1 MVSSRTEG
9 GGAVLNAAREGGAL
23 ILTIAGELNAE
34 AVSAVWGDALR
45 VLEAEG
51 AGCERVIIDAA
62 GLGHCD
68 GAGMALLIQLQR
80 RLHGSGKEVEVR
92 DLPDH
97 LRSVLSLYP
106 LEKFIGPA
114 AEPRGRRGFAEIG
127 MAAVRVVI
135 DVRETIAF
143 IGELAVEVVG
153 ALAHPRRLR
162 WRDTL
167 VTVERAGVN
176 ALPVLALLST
186 LFGLILA
193 FQSAVPMQK
202 FGVELFVSDLVAI
215 ALLRELGPILTA
227 IILAGRSGSAFA
239 AELGTMKV
247 NEEINALQTMG
258 LSPVRFLALP
268 RVAAGAFVAPLL
280 AIFCSLCGLVGA
292 GVVMLLFG
300 YPPHTFINQV
310 VNAVTYSDLLG
321 GLLKAGVFGLL
332 IAAVG
337 CKQGLSTGTGAS
349 AVGKSTTRAV
359 VAGLVL
365 IIVADGL
372 FAVVAYALRI

>member
-1 MVSSRTEG
+1 MAPDLAEG
-9 GGAVLNAAREGGAL
+9 DGAVLRVAREGGVLSLA
-23 ILTIAGELNAE
+23 IAGRLDAQ
-34 AVSAVWGDALR
+34 AVAAVWSDAVRALDR
-45 VLEAEG
+45 EG
-51 AGCERVIIDAA
+51 AGCELVIVDAA
-62 GLGHCD
+62 GLSHCD

-97 LRSVLSLYP
+97 LRRVLELYP
-106 LEKFIGPA
+106 IEKFVALADKPV
-114 AEPRGRRGFAEIG
+114 RRSGLADLGE
-127 MAAVRVVI
+127 AAVGVFADI
-135 DVRETIAF
+135 RETIAF
-143 IGELAVEVVG
+143 IGELAVELVG
-153 ALAHPRRLR
+153 ALAHRRRLR

-193 FQSAVPMQK
+193 FQSAIPLQR
-202 FGVELFVSDLVAI
+202 FGAELFVADLVAI

-280 AIFCSLCGLVGA
+280 TIFCNLCGLAGA

-300 YPPHTFINQV
+300 YPPHTFVNQV
-310 VNAVTYSDLLG
+310 IHAVTFTDLLG
-321 GLLKAGVFGLL
+321 GLLKAMVFGLL
-332 IAAVG
+332 ISAIG

-349 AVGKSTTRAV
+349 AVGESTTRSV

-365 IIVADGL
+365 IIVADGI
-372 FAVVAYALRI
+372 FAVVSYALRI